1 MGALRA
7 DEPRGRR
14 RLRHAR
20 RLPRLRRWRPGDP
33 EGVMVLTGQTLLA
46 GDARGPVVALAPLS
60 FWGGF
65 DPETGLVTDHSH
77 SFFGESLTGVV
88 LVMSASR
95 GSSSSASVLAEAIR
109 LGTAPAAIVLAEP
122 DAILLAG
129 AVVAAELYGRT
140 CPVALLSPDDHAR
153 LA

>member
-1 MGALRA
+1 
-7 DEPRGRR
+7 
-14 RLRHAR
+14 
-20 RLPRLRRWRPGDP
+20 
-33 EGVMVLTGQTLLA
+33 MVLTGQTLLA

-65 DPETGLVTDHSH
+65 DPETGLVTDRSH
-77 SFFGESLTGVV
+77 SFFGGSLTGVV

-153 LA
+153 LATAGFAAVETGSEGAVVRIEPALA